1 MGHPVKCILMS
12 LLTWNHIELYPG
24 ADPGIFNGGAGH
36 RHFLRRKTA
45 MPGCPHTIRHPISA
59 KTKGGGEYPYFWKK
73 KNLPLM
79 SKLGQKE
86 RMTEVEDSETIWALQ
101 LYNYV
106 LIDTQGNTPKTKL
119 RYYLYITSLPNLLIW
134 SQSVF
139 KILYLK
145 GELYP

>member
-1 MGHPVKCILMS
+1 
-12 LLTWNHIELYPG
+12 
-24 ADPGIFNGGAGH
+24 
-36 RHFLRRKTA
+36 
-45 MPGCPHTIRHPISA
+45 
-59 KTKGGGEYPYFWKK
+59 
-73 KNLPLM
+73 M

-86 RMTEVEDSETIWALQ
+86 RMTEIEDSETIWALQ